1 MPHDN
6 KALSYTQIEYSV
18 ADETAQE
25 ERRGGALTEFG
36 KLEHFDFLDAVLS
49 QDGGRS
55 ADRAQV
61 ETTVLL
67 ARRRHHL
74 AAVSLGQHHHAAAL
88 TLEAFDVRV
97 HAAGRR
103 RAKRAAR
110 VALKHTNEQSV
121 AYTRVLKRTSSCDRP
136 MSGETN
142 RSRSLKTCI

>member
-36 KLEHFDFLDAVLS
+36 KLEHFNLLDTVLR

-61 ETTVLL
+61 EATVLL
-67 ARRRHHL
+67 TRRRHLPHDTHTERQRQL
-74 AAVSLGQHHHAAAL
+74 PHDRHSINVSCHTTDRTH
-88 TLEAFDVRV
+88 TV
-97 HAAGRR
+97 AGR
-103 RAKRAAR
+103 
-110 VALKHTNEQSV
+110 E
-121 AYTRVLKRTSSCDRP
+121 SS
-136 MSGETN
+136 G
-142 RSRSLKTCI
+142 